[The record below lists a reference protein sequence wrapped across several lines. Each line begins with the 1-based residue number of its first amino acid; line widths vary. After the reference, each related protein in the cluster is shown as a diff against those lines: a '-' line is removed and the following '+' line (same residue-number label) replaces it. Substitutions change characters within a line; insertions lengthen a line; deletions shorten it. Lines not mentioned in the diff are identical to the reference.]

1 MLDRLVAELTL
12 DRSFAFD
19 TALAECFND
28 LHDGVLL
35 DDFLGFSLRNLLFN
49 DDLGV
54 LFL

>member
-19 TALAECFND
+19 TALAECLHD
-28 LHDGVLL
+28 LHDGVFL
-35 DDFLGFSLRNLLFN
+35 DFWGFSLRNLLFN
-49 DDLGV
+49 DDLDV